1 MKILNTVVSCV
12 AVASIVALAGCQTP
26 SQAKEA
32 KAESDAAIA
41 ESKANADAAVAQAQA
56 ETAAVQE
63 QLDTAMAEDANRDR
77 AAKAIPGST
86 LTQDGTLL
94 FSAEGQSVA
103 KAEDGAMGLT
113 KARIAAETIAKA
125 NLLEVIKGGLI
136 SSTVTVGD
144 MMFQSQTVSTKVN
157 GWLGG
162 AVLKT
167 ATTSEKESNL
177 PDAEPVDQ
185 IVTAQASLEVSLSAW
200 EDLQDY
206 VE

>member
-12 AVASIVALAGCQTP
+12 AVASIVVLAGCQTP

-32 KAESDAAIA
+32 KAESDAA
-41 ESKANADAAVAQAQA
+41 VAQAQA
-56 ETAAVQE
+56 ETTAVQE
-63 QLDTAMAEDANRDR
+63 QLDAAKAEDANRDR

-94 FSAEGQSVA
+94 FTAEGQSVA

-125 NLLEVIKGGLI
+125 NLLEIIKGGLI

-162 AVLKT
+162 ALLKT
-167 ATTSEKESNL
+167 ETSSEKESNL